1 MTGGLQWD
9 YNCAADVLSAWI
21 GTPEPCDE
29 VAVDD
34 SVVIRI
40 SRETHQ
46 PVGIDIRF
54 ASRRI
59 RWTGALDGSFA
70 RALLHQ
76 HGPAAMKTWQA
87 SRLHR

>member
-1 MTGGLQWD
+1 MTDGLQWD
-9 YNCAADVLSAWI
+9 NNSAVDVLSAWI
-21 GTPEPCDE
+21 GAPEPCDE

-40 SRETHQ
+40 SRKTHR

-59 RWTGALDGSFA
+59 QWTGALDGSLA

>member
-1 MTGGLQWD
+1 MTDGLQWV
-9 YNCAADVLSAWI
+9 YNCSADVLSAWI

-40 SRETHQ
+40 SRKTHQ
-46 PVGIDIRF
+46 PVGIDICF

-59 RWTGALDGSFA
+59 GWTGTLDGSLA
-70 RALLHQ
+70 RPSLQ
-76 HGPAAMKTWQA
+76 QPGPAAMKTWQA